1 MKTADEQYSE
11 LVKEILEFGYDNT
24 GEKVRTKY
32 KSDGMPAYTKSL
44 ISRQFRFKGLKMV
57 PILTSKFVAWK
68 WAIKELLWIWQMK
81 SNKLKDLQ
89 DMGVTIWDDWMLPDG
104 TIGKAYGYQL
114 REKRRPFA
122 VSAVDISQLDQK
134 NTRLDGGTL
143 MLDQVDAL
151 IHLLKVDPYSRRH
164 ITTLFCV
171 EDLPWMALHP
181 CVYECQFYV
190 RGKELS
196 LEVRARSNDIALG
209 NPFNVFQYYVLLRMI
224 AQVTGYEVGEYIF
237 NMGDAHIY
245 DRHIE
250 TISTQ
255 IMNNTYNPLTPPELW
270 INPEITNFYD
280 FKPEDFALLNYD
292 WDAKYDFEVAI

>member
-1 MKTADEQYSE
+1 MKTADEQYKE
-11 LVKEILEFGYDNT
+11 LVTEILAFGYDNK

-32 KSDGMPAYTKSL
+32 KTDGLPAYTKSL
-44 ISRQFRFKGLKMV
+44 ISRQFRFKGLQV

-81 SNKLKDLQ
+81 SNRLKDLQ
-89 DMGVTIWDDWMLPDG
+89 DMGVTIWDDWELADG

-114 REKRRPFA
+114 REKRRPYA
-122 VSAVDISQLDQK
+122 VSHVNTDLIDK
-134 NTRLDGGTL
+134 NNTRLEGGAL

-151 IHLLKVDPYSRRH
+151 IHELINNPSSRRH

-181 CVYECQFYV
+181 CVYETQWYV
-190 RGKELS
+190 RGNVLN

-245 DRHIE
+245 DRHEEAIKQQIGGE
-250 TISTQ
+250 TFA
-255 IMNNTYNPLTPPELW
+255 PPELW

-280 FKPEDFALLNYD
+280 FTPDDFELIGYN
-292 WDAKYDFEVAI
+292 WDEKYEFEVAI